1 MKGPTLIVIND
12 KSRKYLLLDI
22 ITPRRWRRRR
32 RQRQRRRRQWFP
44 IFIESPRLFTYKP
57 AEAASQASTS
67 RLVGLAGQVYHEN
80 LSFFWHVELVT
91 AQEEVEP
98 EILENITT
106 QSSINYGL
114 YSA

>member
-32 RQRQRRRRQWFP
+32 RRQRRRQWFP

-57 AEAASQASTS
+57 AEAAKQAST

-106 QSSINYGL
+106 HSSINYGL